1 MKKGCMLRALF
12 SLTVALA
19 LFLPAS
25 ISSAYLFPVHQMTQ
39 EDLRRPAE
47 EVLADYETRINVLG
61 SRSNLEKLERHSK
74 NKKTRLSSSEKKAL
88 PEYSKIKDEIK
99 FWQYVYDLKRSFLE
113 LLSPSH
119 SEKAVLEADLMAK
132 VIVQKLYEISQEYR
146 IKFTAL
152 FRNLQINSGTA
163 KRGFCYHYVMDLISE
178 LSKSHWEYLEY
189 RWGEAY
195 AGTFRENNAL
205 VITAVGAPFESGIAI
220 DAWRA
225 GGRPFWRKVSRD
237 RFPWKEAQCN
247 AYE

>member
-25 ISSAYLFPVHQMTQ
+25 ISSAYLLPVHQMTQ
-39 EDLRRPAE
+39 EDFRRPAE
-47 EVLADYETRINVLG
+47 EVLADYETRINALG
-61 SRSNLEKLERHSK
+61 SRSNLEKLERHSR

-132 VIVQKLYEISQEYR
+132 VIVQSSMRYRRNTESNSRRYFEIFRS
-146 IKFTAL
+146 TAE
-152 FRNLQINSGTA
+152 RPSA
-163 KRGFCYHYVMDLISE
+163 AS
-178 LSKSHWEYLEY
+178 
-189 RWGEAY
+189 A
-195 AGTFRENNAL
+195 
-205 VITAVGAPFESGIAI
+205 ITTSWI
-220 DAWRA
+220 
-225 GGRPFWRKVSRD
+225 
-237 RFPWKEAQCN
+237 
-247 AYE
+247 